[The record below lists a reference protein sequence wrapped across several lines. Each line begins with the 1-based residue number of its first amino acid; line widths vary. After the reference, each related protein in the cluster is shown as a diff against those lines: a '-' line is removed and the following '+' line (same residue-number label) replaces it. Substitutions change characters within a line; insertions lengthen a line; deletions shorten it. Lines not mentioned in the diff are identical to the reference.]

1 MSRSILQILTVV
13 AALVLVAGP
22 AVAFTVFLKDGS
34 TIVAGEQYRI
44 EGDRIIITL
53 QNGTETFL
61 ALDEVDLERT
71 DEYNKVNISG
81 AVLIEDGKVKALPSD
96 RPAEKTTLR
105 DLIVSGQAQPR
116 IRPEARRENRVE
128 TAGPQRTTGG
138 YLDLNSLRR
147 QAYGDLEFMSS
158 LRSFFTSQGL
168 EAQIFRGS
176 QGDRPLV
183 QVVTSSESSVFKSLQ
198 VAAQAMAQLADS
210 YGSRVAN
217 LELLLQ
223 TPRGTPA
230 GQFVLTADLAEQI
243 NSNAVDVSVFYV
255 ENVQF

>member
-1 MSRSILQILTVV
+1 MNRSILQTLVLA
-13 AALVLVAGP
+13 AALILVAGP
-22 AVAFTVFLKDGS
+22 ALAFTVFLKDGAS
-34 TIVAGEQYRI
+34 IVAKEEYRI

-53 QNGTETFL
+53 PNGTETFL
-61 ALDEVDLERT
+61 SLDEVDLERT
-71 DEYNKVNISG
+71 DEFNKTNIG
-81 AVLIEDGKVKALPSD
+81 NAVLIEDGKVKALPSEQPVE
-96 RPAEKTTLR
+96 RNTLR

-128 TAGPQRTTGG
+128 TSGPQQTLGG

-147 QAYGDLEFMSS
+147 QAYGDLEFMSE
-158 LRSFFTSQGL
+158 LRSYFTSQGL

-198 VAAQAMAQLADS
+198 VAAQAMVQMSDR
-210 YGSRVAN
+210 YGSRVGHV
-217 LELLLQ
+217 ELLLQ

-230 GQFVLTADLAEQI
+230 GQFVLTPDLAAEI
-243 NSNAVDVSVFYV
+243 NRNAVDVSVFYV